1 MSKLKFK
8 ISLNHIVIAISL
20 AMVLLMISVVGFA
33 EQQGS
38 TSVSQ
43 AEALPGINASTLDQR
58 IATNKE
64 QLRNAIEAE
73 DEQTAKQ
80 LGVTL
85 TQLQERNAKLREIEV
100 VYQRQLTSLK
110 RWSSLKKEEESITEK
125 LETQHEVLISKLPPY
140 SLSLYDLY
148 LDRLTTA
155 NQQEATVNI
164 ALQLARKGLEEA
176 KNNLSSASQKLRN
189 IKEQIIQEEQAKISL
204 ILNWSLEYAKI
215 EEELDQAILDLQK
228 ITSQNAEAEERLSQL
243 RKANALK
250 HVNWVRSNLYY
261 DQNDLIKRLDTL
273 EEQRKQLQTRIAT
286 LAKEQQEVENVWLKA
301 REVLDDSQGADEIAK
316 ARATAWLKAREAWR
330 ETYQKVLEQTENI
343 FRILNQEE
351 HVWKSRYELLRKNI
365 DYKQLNNWQNE
376 ANAHVE
382 NIERLIYLEEN
393 YQANLQPQMGSL
405 KKQFS
410 EEDLDSTIKQHLEK
424 HISALRK
431 LSERNVEYISTLQRA
446 KEIEQ
451 QFINEIHLRQKN
463 ITLTEKIVWMWNKMQ
478 QNWEFELWVIDEK
491 SVTIKKVV
499 TALFILIIG
508 MVLVGWIARY
518 FIRHLLSR
526 TRLDESATAAIERI
540 LYYIALLLLML
551 FVLRKVNI
559 PLTAFTFLGGA
570 LVIGVGFGTQ
580 KLLNN
585 FISGFVLMI
594 ERPVKIGDMIEM
606 ENNFG
611 IIEDIGSRSTCIRTA
626 GNVHILV
633 PNSSF
638 LEKNIVNWTLSDQ
651 EIQAKVT
658 VGVVSKTDTRKVS
671 QLMLKAAL
679 DHEKV
684 LRTPEPFVL
693 FSDFSDNALV
703 FDVYF
708 WISMRKSLME
718 RSLIESDI
726 RFRID
731 DLFRESGIVIA
742 NPQRDVHLDMVE
754 PFNFRILKDE
764 DKATQMNGKNYP
776 GTRSETLFL
785 KQSKKNERSR
795 YVLDK

>member
-1 MSKLKFK
+1 
-8 ISLNHIVIAISL
+8 
-20 AMVLLMISVVGFA
+20 
-33 EQQGS
+33 
-38 TSVSQ
+38 
-43 AEALPGINASTLDQR
+43 
-58 IATNKE
+58 
-64 QLRNAIEAE
+64 
-73 DEQTAKQ
+73 
-80 LGVTL
+80 
-85 TQLQERNAKLREIEV
+85 
-100 VYQRQLTSLK
+100 
-110 RWSSLKKEEESITEK
+110 
-125 LETQHEVLISKLPPY
+125 
-140 SLSLYDLY
+140 
-148 LDRLTTA
+148 
-155 NQQEATVNI
+155 
-164 ALQLARKGLEEA
+164 
-176 KNNLSSASQKLRN
+176 
-189 IKEQIIQEEQAKISL
+189 
-204 ILNWSLEYAKI
+204 
-215 EEELDQAILDLQK
+215 
-228 ITSQNAEAEERLSQL
+228 
-243 RKANALK
+243 
-250 HVNWVRSNLYY
+250 
-261 DQNDLIKRLDTL
+261 
-273 EEQRKQLQTRIAT
+273 
-286 LAKEQQEVENVWLKA
+286 
-301 REVLDDSQGADEIAK
+301 
-316 ARATAWLKAREAWR
+316 
-330 ETYQKVLEQTENI
+330 
-343 FRILNQEE
+343 
-351 HVWKSRYELLRKNI
+351 
-365 DYKQLNNWQNE
+365 
-376 ANAHVE
+376 
-382 NIERLIYLEEN
+382 
-393 YQANLQPQMGSL
+393 
-405 KKQFS
+405 
-410 EEDLDSTIKQHLEK
+410 
-424 HISALRK
+424 
-431 LSERNVEYISTLQRA
+431 
-446 KEIEQ
+446 
-451 QFINEIHLRQKN
+451 
-463 ITLTEKIVWMWNKMQ
+463 MWNKMQ

-540 LYYIALLLLML
+540 LYYLALLLLML

-594 ERPVKIGDMIEM
+594 ERPVKIGDMIEI

-658 VGVVSKTDTRKVS
+658 VGVVSKTNTRKVS

-718 RSLIESDI
+718 RSLIESDV

-731 DLFRESGIVIA
+731 DLFRESDIVVA
-742 NPQRDVHLDMVE
+742 NPQRDVHLDIAE
-754 PFNFRILKDE
+754 PFNLRILKDE
-764 DKATQMNGKNYP
+764 DETIKMKNKGYP
-776 GTRSETLFL
+776 EINRGPLFL
-785 KQSKKNERSR
+785 KQSMKNERPSD
-795 YVLDK
+795 VLNK

>member
-1 MSKLKFK
+1 MSKVESK
-8 ISLNHIVIAISL
+8 ISLMHIVISISL

-43 AEALPGINASTLDQR
+43 EETLPGINTSTLEQR
-58 IATNKE
+58 IGKNKE
-64 QLRNAIEAE
+64 QLRNALEVE

-80 LGVTL
+80 LSVTL
-85 TQLQERNAKLREIEV
+85 TQLRERNAKLREIEV

-110 RWSSLKKEEESITEK
+110 RRSSLKKEEESITEK
-125 LETQHEVLISKLPPY
+125 LKTQHEVLISKLPPY

-148 LDRLTTA
+148 FDRLTTV
-155 NQQEATVNI
+155 NQQEETVNI

-176 KNNLSSASQKLRN
+176 TNNLSSARQKLRN
-189 IKEQIIQEEQAKISL
+189 IKEQIIQEKPGEIPL
-204 ILNWSLEYAKI
+204 LLNWSLENAKI

-228 ITSQNAEAEERLSQL
+228 ITSQNAEAEVRLLQL
-243 RKANALK
+243 RKANAQK
-250 HVNWVRSNLYY
+250 HVDWVISNLFY
-261 DQNDLIKRLDTL
+261 DQNDLSKRLDTL
-273 EEQRKQLQTRIAT
+273 EEQRKQLQARIAT

-301 REVLDDSQGADEIAK
+301 REELDDSQGANEIAK

-351 HVWKSRYELLRKNI
+351 QVWKSRYELLRKNI
-365 DYKQLNNWQNE
+365 DYKQLDNWQIE

-382 NIERLIYLEEN
+382 NIEGIIYLEEN
-393 YQANLQPQMGSL
+393 YQTNLQPQMESL
-405 KKQFS
+405 KKQLS
-410 EEDLDSTIKQHLEK
+410 EEDLDPIITQHLEK

-431 LSERNVEYISTLQRA
+431 LSERNLEYISTLQRA

-451 QFINEIHLRQKN
+451 RFINEIHLRQKN
-463 ITLTEKIVWMWNKMQ
+463 ITWTEKIVWMWNKMQ

-499 TALFILIIG
+499 TALFILTIG
-508 MVLVGWIARY
+508 IVLAGWITRY

-526 TRLDESATAAIERI
+526 TRLDETATAAIEKI
-540 LYYIALLLLML
+540 LYYLALLLLML

-585 FISGFVLMI
+585 FISGFILMI

-671 QLMLKAAL
+671 QLMLKAVL
-679 DHEKV
+679 NHEKV

-718 RSLIESDI
+718 RGLIESDI

-731 DLFRESGIVIA
+731 DLFRESGIVVA
-742 NPQRDVHLDMVE
+742 NPQRDVHLDIAE
-754 PFNFRILKDE
+754 PFNLRILKDE
-764 DKATQMNGKNYP
+764 DETIQMNSKGY
-776 GTRSETLFL
+776 SEIKKGTLFL
-785 KQSKKNERSR
+785 KQSIKNERPSD
-795 YVLDK
+795 VLDK